1 MQIFQTGTKIAAKT
15 RVLRQAALTLRS
27 TEQCQT
33 YYVKPKSMKTVVG
46 LTIAQ
51 DV

>member
-1 MQIFQTGTKIAAKT
+1 MQIFQIETKIAAKT
-15 RVLRQAALTLRS
+15 CVLRQATLALRS
-27 TEQCQT
+27 TEPGQT
-33 YYVKPKSMKTVVG
+33 YYIKPKSMKTVVG

>member
-1 MQIFQTGTKIAAKT
+1 METKTAAKT
-15 RVLRQAALTLRS
+15 CVLRQAALALHS
-27 TEQCQT
+27 TEQGQT
-33 YYVKPKSMKTVVG
+33 YYVKSKSMKTLVG